1 MKAIIHA
8 KNLEIARERI
18 NLSVVD
24 AAKKMNITNPQQL
37 IAAENGESHITFLQ
51 LNKAAKI
58 YDIPLGYFYL
68 DEMPIED
75 TPITDYRMN
84 PNYYGSPKSTEL
96 IKTIN
101 TAIKHRE
108 EILDIAANLGN
119 KMPLFDAQ
127 CTIEEGIETVGNRI
141 RQLFTDKCF
150 ASKSEVLN
158 RLISQLEM
166 LGIFVTRIGGEAHN
180 KVSYEEFDG
189 AAIYFDTLPIILL
202 NVIDAPI
209 NKNRIVFT
217 IFHELAHLVLKNSA
231 LTNFYFDGKKSLL
244 NSQMKKV
251 ETFCNN
257 VAAAALLPRESL
269 QRDFDGH
276 SIYEL
281 ADKYRVSKYVVTIR
295 LKNINLIS
303 QLECDK
309 LLKKFKKEDQSR
321 PAAVYDADAQINPNV
336 IKKRN
341 MGNLYIS
348 HIRDA
353 LANNYINYLDA
364 LNSLGM
370 KDKAARKV
378 LYGK

>member
-1 MKAIIHA
+1 MKAVIQSR
-8 KNLEIARERI
+8 NLKIARERMNI
-18 NLSVVD
+18 SVVD
-24 AAKKMNITNPQQL
+24 AAKKMNIKNPQQL
-37 IAAENGESHITFLQ
+37 IDAENGESHITFVQ

-68 DEMPIED
+68 DDMPIDD

-84 PNYYGSPKSTEL
+84 PHYYGSPKSTEL

-108 EILDIAANLGN
+108 EIVDIAANLGN
-119 KMPLFDAQ
+119 KIPQFDVQ
-127 CTIEEGIETVGNRI
+127 CRTDEDIETVGHKI
-141 RQLFTDKCF
+141 RQLFNDKCF
-150 ASKSEVLN
+150 ASKSEILN
-158 RLISQLEM
+158 RLIRQLENI
-166 LGIFVTRIGGEAHN
+166 GVFVTRIGGEAHN
-180 KVSYEEFDG
+180 KVSYDEFDG

-209 NKNRIVFT
+209 HKNRIVFT

-231 LTNFYFDGKKSLL
+231 LTNFYFDDNNSLL
-244 NSQMKKV
+244 NSNIKKI

-257 VAAAALLPRESL
+257 AAAAALLPKQRL
-269 QRDFDGH
+269 QRDFDDH

-281 ADKYRVSKYVVTIR
+281 SDKYRVSKYVVTIR
-295 LKNINLIS
+295 LKNLNLIS

-309 LLKKFKKEDQSR
+309 LLAKFTKEYESR
-321 PAAVYDADAQINPNV
+321 PAVSYATDAQINSNN

-348 HIRDA
+348 YIRDA
-353 LANNYINYLDA
+353 LSNNYINYLDA

>member
-8 KNLEIARERI
+8 KNLKIARERM

-37 IAAENGESHITFLQ
+37 IAAENGESHITFVQ

-68 DEMPIED
+68 DEMPVDD

-119 KMPLFDAQ
+119 KIPLFDAQ
-127 CTIEEGIETVGNRI
+127 CTIEEDIEIVGNKI
-141 RQLFTDKCF
+141 RQLFPDKCF
-150 ASKSEVLN
+150 ASKSDILN
-158 RLISQLEM
+158 RLISQLENI
-166 LGIFVTRIGGEAHN
+166 GIFVTRIGGEAHN

-202 NVIDAPI
+202 NVIDAQV

-231 LTNFYFDGKKSLL
+231 LTNFYFDDNSLL
-244 NSQMKKV
+244 SSQMKKV

-257 VAAAALLPRESL
+257 AAAAALLPKERL
-269 QRDFDGH
+269 QRDFDDN

-309 LLKKFKKEDQSR
+309 LLAKYNKEYLSR
-321 PAAVYDADAQINPNV
+321 PTVSYSTDAQINPNI

-348 HIRDA
+348 YIRDA
-353 LANNYINYLDA
+353 LSNNYINYLDA

>member
-1 MKAIIHA
+1 MKAIIPS
-8 KNLEIARERI
+8 KNLKIARERMNI
-18 NLSVVD
+18 SVAD
-24 AAKKMNITNPQQL
+24 AAKKMNIKNTQQL
-37 IAAENGESHITFLQ
+37 IAAENGESHITFVQ

-68 DEMPIED
+68 DEMPIDD

-84 PNYYGSPKSTEL
+84 PNYYGLPKSTEL

-108 EILDIAANLGN
+108 EIIDIAANLGN
-119 KMPLFDAQ
+119 KIPVFDTQ
-127 CTIEEGIETVGNRI
+127 RTIDEDVETVGVRI
-141 RQLFTDKCF
+141 RQLFPDKCF
-150 ASKSEVLN
+150 ASKSDILN
-158 RLISQLEM
+158 RLISQLENI
-166 LGIFVTRIGGEAHN
+166 GIFVTRIGGEAHN

-189 AAIYFDTLPIILL
+189 AAMYFDTLPIILL
-202 NVIDAPI
+202 NVIDAQV

-231 LTNFYFDGKKSLL
+231 LTNFYFDDDNSLL
-244 NSQMKKV
+244 NSNMKKV

-257 VAAAALLPRESL
+257 AAAAALLPKQRL
-269 QRDFDGH
+269 YRDFEDS

-281 ADKYRVSKYVVTIR
+281 AEKYRVSKYVVTIR
-295 LKNINLIS
+295 LKNLKLIS

-309 LLKKFKKEDQSR
+309 LLAKFKKEYESR
-321 PAAVYDADAQINPNV
+321 PAVSYGTDAQINPNI

-348 HIRDA
+348 YIRDA
-353 LANNYINYLDA
+353 LSSNYINYLDA

>member
-8 KNLEIARERI
+8 KNLKIAREKM

-24 AAKKMNITNPQQL
+24 AAKKMNIKNPQHL
-37 IAAENGESHITFLQ
+37 LDAENGESHITFVQ

-68 DEMPIED
+68 DEMPVDD

-119 KMPLFDAQ
+119 KIPLFHTQ
-127 CTIEEGIETVGNRI
+127 CSIEEDIETVGQRI

-150 ASKSEVLN
+150 ASKADILN
-158 RLISQLEM
+158 RLISRLEN

-202 NVIDAPI
+202 NVIDAQA

-217 IFHELAHLVLKNSA
+217 IFHELAHLVLKSSA
-231 LTNFYFDGKKSLL
+231 LTNFYFDDNNSLL

-257 VAAAALLPRESL
+257 VAAAALLPKERL
-269 QRDFDGH
+269 QRDFNDH

-309 LLKKFKKEDQSR
+309 LLAKFNKEYQSR
-321 PAAVYDADAQINPNV
+321 PAVSYDADAQINPNI

-348 HIRDA
+348 YIRDA
-353 LANNYINYLDA
+353 LSNNYINYLDA